1 MNHNVN
7 CGLGVIMMCRCRV
20 MLGNKCTTQC
30 TTLGGDVDDR
40 KATNVSGCRGK
51 SVYHPFN
58 FVINLKLL

>member
-1 MNHNVN
+1 M
-7 CGLGVIMMCRCRV
+7 IMMCWCRV
-20 MLGNKCTTQC
+20 MLGNKCTT
-30 TTLGGDVDDR
+30 LGGDVDNR